1 MEDVNW
7 WLMALSFL
15 LGLLLTFALMI
26 RRVTREV
33 PVTESLGARGPSAPR
48 ATVERDTDA
57 RLTGDTVTTEGPTTR
72 MPAAGAAAA
81 GAAAAGGAAAAK
93 FTGGTSDT
101 DATAKISAVEE
112 PYGAG
117 SARAGAGGS
126 GPSGWT
132 IKGNEDSM
140 LYHTPDSPSYKQ
152 TIAEIWF
159 REESAAERAGFT
171 RWDKGRATGDTVTT
185 EGPTTRMP
193 AAGAAAAGAAAA
205 GGAAAAKFTGGT
217 SDTDA
222 TAKISAVEEPYGAGS
237 ARAGAG
243 GSGPSGWTIKGNE
256 DSMLYHTLDSPS
268 YKQTIA
274 EVWFREESAAERAGF
289 TRWDKGRATGGAAK
303 FADVP
308 PGPHGPGSAK
318 PNADGSGPSGWT
330 VKGNEDSMLYHSP
343 ESPAYAVTVAEVWFR
358 DEETAR
364 AAGFSRWDSG
374 KSQRGQR

>member
-15 LGLLLTFALMI
+15 LGLLLTFALMV

-33 PVTESLGARGPSAPR
+33 PITESVGVRGPSAPR
-48 ATVERDTDA
+48 ATVERDTGA
-57 RLTGDTVTTEGPTTR
+57 RLTGGTETTEGPTTR
-72 MPAAGAAAA
+72 MPAAGAAAS

-140 LYHTPDSPSYKQ
+140 LYHTP
-152 TIAEIWF
+152 
-159 REESAAERAGFT
+159 
-171 RWDKGRATGDTVTT
+171 
-185 EGPTTRMP
+185 
-193 AAGAAAAGAAAA
+193 
-205 GGAAAAKFTGGT
+205 
-217 SDTDA
+217 
-222 TAKISAVEEPYGAGS
+222 
-237 ARAGAG
+237 
-243 GSGPSGWTIKGNE
+243 
-256 DSMLYHTLDSPS
+256 DSPS

-343 ESPAYAVTVAEVWFR
+343 ESPAYAVTFAEVWFR